1 MSKAKESQEATQQPQ
16 SQGERI
22 GGEQPSQ
29 GAQTSGSERRTGLAR
44 RGPSA
49 PSVWA
54 GPFGESPFGLMNRF
68 AEEMD
73 RLFEDFGMG
82 RGWLAPRF
90 GRELG
95 PRGWGAMDQALW
107 SPQVEVFEREGQLVV
122 RADLPGLNKDD
133 IKVDITGDALT
144 IQGER
149 KQEHEEKREGYYRS
163 ERGYGSFYRSI
174 PLPEGVNAEEAKAN
188 FRDGVLEITI
198 PAPQREQRRRRLEIK

>member
-1 MSKAKESQEATQQPQ
+1 MSKAKETREATQQPQ
-16 SQGERI
+16 SQGERKV
-22 GGEQPSQ
+22 GEQPSQ
-29 GAQTSGSERRTGLAR
+29 GAQTSGSERQTGLAR

-54 GPFGESPFGLMNRF
+54 GPFGGSPFGLMNRF

-73 RLFEDFGMG
+73 RLFEDFGLG
-82 RGWLAPRF
+82 RGWLQPRF
-90 GRELG
+90 GREFG
-95 PRGWGAMDQALW
+95 PRGEMGQALW
-107 SPQVEVFEREGQLVV
+107 SPQIEAFEREGQLVV

-133 IKVDITGDALT
+133 IRVEITGDALT

-174 PLPEGVNAEEAKAN
+174 PLPEGVNAEEAKAD
-188 FRDGVLEITI
+188 FRDGVLEIAM
-198 PAPQREQRRRRLEIK
+198 PAPQREQRRRQLEIK